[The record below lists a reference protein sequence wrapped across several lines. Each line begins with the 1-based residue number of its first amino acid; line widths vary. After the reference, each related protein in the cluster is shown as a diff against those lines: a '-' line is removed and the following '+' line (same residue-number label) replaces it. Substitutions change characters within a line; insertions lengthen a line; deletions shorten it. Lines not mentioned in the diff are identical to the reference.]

1 MKEGP
6 RFLFAVVR
14 DVQRNIVMFVRD
26 LDGHEFLFAVVR
38 DVQRNF
44 KQVYTD
50 QLVACPFLFAVVRDV
65 QRNRRPQRRVRRPRV
80 SIRCRARRTAE
91 PRIT

>member
-50 QLVACPFLFAVVRDV
+50 QL
-65 QRNRRPQRRVRRPRV
+65 

-91 PRIT
+91 PSASAPCASSSGFYSLSCETYSGTPDHLTIQ